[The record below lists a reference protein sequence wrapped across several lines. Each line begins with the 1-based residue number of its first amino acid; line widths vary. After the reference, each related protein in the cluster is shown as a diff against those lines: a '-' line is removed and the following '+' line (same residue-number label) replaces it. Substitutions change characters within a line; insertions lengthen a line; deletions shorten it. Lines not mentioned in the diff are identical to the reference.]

1 MTLVSTTLSA
11 ADAVASR
18 FGCLDRPI
26 RVPSLIAAARKR
38 AGSDDFGE
46 DPFMDALERLC
57 SACVTEAQLSTL
69 GRAVT
74 RWDIGRFLGN
84 LLQLRQAELR
94 DPAILSEKIDRPL
107 FITGLPRTGTTFL
120 HKLLLEDPVNESP
133 RAYQTIHPYPLAA
146 ETNGDATRRIGI
158 VNRQLRIFD
167 RLAPEFRS
175 LHPMDATSPQ
185 ECSEITAHVFAS
197 LRFDTTYDIP
207 SYREWLDANGHVD
220 AFRFHKRFLQHLQHR
235 TGQRRWVLKCPD
247 HVFALDAIRTVY
259 PDARV
264 VFVHRDPM
272 RVLASVVRLTE
283 ILRQPFT
290 RSIDR
295 IALGQE
301 QSDRW
306 QEGTQ
311 LMRRAAERQDFAEP
325 ICQVRHTELIA
336 APALAIERIYAH
348 FGLTLDEPTARRIEA
363 VTAETPNGGYGVHS
377 YRLEDYGLDE
387 DEERQHFAPY
397 MEAFGVAHESSRNA
411 DARPRRHPHR
421 ASVPRAA

>member
-1 MTLVSTTLSA
+1 MTLLSTTLSA
-11 ADAVASR
+11 ADAVAGR
-18 FGCLDRPI
+18 LGRLDRPI
-26 RVPSLIAAARKR
+26 RVAGLIAAARRR
-38 AGSDDFGE
+38 AGSDDFGD
-46 DPFMDALERLC
+46 DPFMGPLERLC
-57 SACVTEAQLSTL
+57 SACLSEAQLSLL

-74 RWDIGRFLGN
+74 SWDIGRFLDN
-84 LLQLRQAELR
+84 LLLLRQQELR
-94 DPAILSEKIDRPL
+94 DPAILREKIEQPL

-120 HKLLLEDPVNESP
+120 HRLLLEDATNESP
-133 RAYQTIHPYPLAA
+133 RAYQTIHPYPLAGEA
-146 ETNGDATRRIGI
+146 DGGPAKRIAA
-158 VNRQLRIFD
+158 VNRQLRMFD

-207 SYREWLDANGHVD
+207 SYREWLDASGHVD
-220 AFRFHKRFLQHLQHR
+220 AFRVHKRFLQHLQHQ
-235 TGQRRWVLKCPD
+235 TGPRRWVLKCPD

-283 ILRQPFT
+283 ILRRPFT

-295 IALGQE
+295 VKLGRKQN
-301 QSDRW
+301 DRW

-311 LMRRAAERQDFAEP
+311 LMRRAAERQDFAEA

-348 FGLTLDEPTARRIEA
+348 FGLTLGEQAARRIEA
-363 VTAETPNGGYGVHS
+363 VTAETPNGGYGVNQ

-387 DEERQHFAPY
+387 AEERRRFAPY
-397 MEAFGVAHESSRNA
+397 MEAFAVAPESARER
-411 DARPRRHPHR
+411 DARRRPQEHR